1 MQGKVTQKYLFFV
14 SAHISRGS
22 QEIFV
27 RDQHIIPCNLSIQ
40 YFLIVGP
47 VSFQNIIYILWSCK
61 LLVNNFACIFKTCIW
76 FYRHVSLTLLIY
88 RNHIH

>member
-47 VSFQNIIYILWSCK
+47 VSFQNIIYIL
-61 LLVNNFACIFKTCIW
+61 
-76 FYRHVSLTLLIY
+76 
-88 RNHIH
+88 